1 MVRSVTDFVA
11 RTWPYMI
18 PHGEE
23 RPAGPRLEP
32 WATAASGTTL
42 AALALPPSPC
52 GLRRT
57 SRDAALR
64 AAPQGEG
71 GVGGTHSEPYMI
83 PHGEEGDRRAA
94 SRTMG
99 HGRKRQ
105 HIGRPRP
112 SAFALRASAD
122 KSRRRAARGSSGVR
136 AEGEG
141 GVGIAHLEATE
152 CRQAPQNTN
161 DHESEGARTSGVTF
175 ASWSSH
181 NDGTLRLDIVTM

>member
-1 MVRSVTDFVA
+1 
-11 RTWPYMI
+11 MI

-23 RPAGPRLEP
+23 
-32 WATAASGTTL
+32 AA
-42 AALALPPSPC
+42 
-52 GLRRT
+52 
-57 SRDAALR
+57 
-64 AAPQGEG
+64 
-71 GVGGTHSEPYMI
+71 
-83 PHGEEGDRRAA
+83 RRAA